1 MRALWKTT
9 CHNWAPSAMIN
20 NTPPSFLNITWLGS
34 IRTVITIYRKEVMAH
49 FCLCH
54 KKLTQ
59 NAPNAMTEQL
69 QQIWTKVISSVQAS
83 EEDPGARVW
92 LMSAKPLG
100 FRGNSLVVQV
110 PNRFVRLIQARFS
123 SGWKPILRRSL
134 VLADCPSATDEF
146 KPPMEQM
153 EKKVQPVEKAIDHL
167 DADPQ
172 VQ

>member
-1 MRALWKTT
+1 
-9 CHNWAPSAMIN
+9 
-20 NTPPSFLNITWLGS
+20 
-34 IRTVITIYRKEVMAH
+34 MAH

-100 FRGNSLVVQV
+100 FGGNSLLVQV
-110 PNRFVRLIQARFS
+110 PNRFVRDWIQTRFLKRLEANIEEIT
-123 SGWKPILRRSL
+123 GRS
-134 VLADCPSATDEF
+134 
-146 KPPMEQM
+146 
-153 EKKVQPVEKAIDHL
+153 
-167 DADPQ
+167 
-172 VQ
+172 